1 MLSGYRSEY
10 GTLIGRIV
18 FYKQTIRFWK
28 RLIKMTGFH
37 DAWLAPNVIPPM
49 AEARKEHAP
58 RAETKSPGSAVKP
71 ACTERL
77 QSRPGRTNCFLNAVR
92 TSG

>member
-1 MLSGYRSEY
+1 MNTPERAAMLSGYRSEY

-37 DAWLAPNVIPPM
+37 DA
-49 AEARKEHAP
+49 
-58 RAETKSPGSAVKP
+58 
-71 ACTERL
+71 
-77 QSRPGRTNCFLNAVR
+77 
-92 TSG
+92 